1 MIKNSYKIIF
11 IKEGKFDLKQINLS
25 SFQLISLNTRPGKQ
39 IIWIVMSI
47 IIVIILQFLDYRFY
61 LNFALPTYI
70 LSVIF
75 LLVVLFFGVSVAGSK
90 SWVEL
95 FGLRIQP
102 SEFAKF
108 STALLFTQ
116 LLSIR
121 KFNLLHFKNVFII
134 FFVVISP
141 FLLILLQGDFG
152 TALIFSSFIIV
163 LYRDGGISTRLLVIL
178 IGLKCPKVYLL

>member
-1 MIKNSYKIIF
+1 MRKNNFVSNV
-11 IKEGKFDLKQINLS
+11 DLILVILYFLILGFGWIALYSAETSQN

-39 IIWIVMSI
+39 IIWIVVSI

-61 LNFALPTYI
+61 LNFALPIYI
-70 LSVIF
+70 LSIIF
-75 LLVVLFFGVSVAGSK
+75 LLTVLFFGVSVAGSK

-121 KFNLLHFKNVFII
+121 KFNLLHFKNVFITRKC
-134 FFVVISP
+134 FFISKKCYFISEKC
-141 FLLILLQGDFG
+141 FLCFDKLQ
-152 TALIFSSFIIV
+152 
-163 LYRDGGISTRLLVIL
+163 
-178 IGLKCPKVYLL
+178 